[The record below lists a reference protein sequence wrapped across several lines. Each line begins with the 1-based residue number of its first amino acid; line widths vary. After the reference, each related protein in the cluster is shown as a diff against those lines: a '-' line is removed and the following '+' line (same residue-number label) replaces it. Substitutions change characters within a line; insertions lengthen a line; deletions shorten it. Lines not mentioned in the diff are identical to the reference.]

1 MKYPL
6 GGCPL
11 DIQSEISRV
20 LSLPEEK
27 IPKFM
32 TLERCSNS
40 EDNYEKYK
48 EKLGIIIDFY
58 KDFSE
63 CVLLDFSE
71 ENIFHT
77 EMYYEGVLG
86 GYPVWDNQKKY
97 ESNNFE
103 DWIKYREKIIEE
115 LKRIR

>member
-1 MKYPL
+1 MKYSL
-6 GGCPL
+6 EGCPL

-20 LSLPEEK
+20 LNLPKEK

-32 TLERCSNS
+32 RLERCSDSIN
-40 EDNYEKYK
+40 NYERYK
-48 EKLGIIIDFY
+48 EKSGIIIDFY

-71 ENIFHT
+71 KNIFHT
-77 EMYYEGVLG
+77 EMYYSEVLG
-86 GYPVWDNQKKY
+86 SYPVWDDQKHY

-115 LKRIR
+115 LRRIK